1 MRRKKLVKPTKLEAL
16 FSFALV
22 TGLTLAIQI
31 HTGMDVS
38 ETGIGLTIIES
49 ISKITGDQ
57 ISGLVPAISIL
68 FMLINGGITVH
79 HVKTA
84 AEHRKRGALVSG
96 GGFFG
101 MLALILGSLGGVEF
115 VTFLGLALC
124 IMGGGISSA
133 SRKF

>member
-31 HTGMDVS
+31 HTGMDVF
-38 ETGIGLTIIES
+38 ETGIGLTIIEN
-49 ISKITGDQ
+49 ISKITGDSIPGLMPT
-57 ISGLVPAISIL
+57 ISVL
-68 FMLINGGITVH
+68 FMLINGGITAH

-84 AEHRKRGALVSG
+84 TQHRKRGALVSG

-101 MLALILGSLGGVEF
+101 MLALILGSLVGIEF

-124 IMGGGISSA
+124 LMGGVISGA

>member
-1 MRRKKLVKPTKLEAL
+1 MAKPTKLQAL

-38 ETGIGLTIIES
+38 ETGIGLMIIES
-49 ISKITGDQ
+49 VTSIAGDQ
-57 ISGLVPAISIL
+57 FAGFVPLISLVFTIGNAGVTI
-68 FMLINGGITVH
+68 H

-84 AEHRKRGALVSG
+84 VEHKRKGDLVSG

-101 MLALILGSLGGVEF
+101 MLALILGSLVGAQFVMYIGV
-115 VTFLGLALC
+115 ALC
-124 IMGGGISSA
+124 FIGGIISGTY
-133 SRKF
+133 RK

>member
-1 MRRKKLVKPTKLEAL
+1 LVKPTKLEAL

-38 ETGIGLTIIES
+38 ETGIGLMIVES

-57 ISGLVPAISIL
+57 MSGLIPLISIL
-68 FMLINGGITVH
+68 FTTANIGVTVH

-84 AEHRKRGALVSG
+84 VEHRKRGALVSG

-101 MLALILGSLGGVEF
+101 MLALILGSLVGVEF
-115 VTFLGLALC
+115 VTYLGFGLC
-124 IMGGGISSA
+124 LMGGVISGA

>member
-1 MRRKKLVKPTKLEAL
+1 MRKKKLVKPTKLEVL

-38 ETGIGLTIIES
+38 ETGIGLMIIES
-49 ISKITGDQ
+49 VSKITGDQ

-84 AEHRKRGALVSG
+84 TEHRKRGALVSG

-101 MLALILGSLGGVEF
+101 MLALILGSLGGIEF

-124 IMGGGISSA
+124 IMGGSISSA